1 MPKVYT
7 LKEGFIKEH
16 ITCSII
22 LLLKEQIASIAGIHR
37 ALAVIVLECITLID
51 DVKTTHSADYEDVH
65 K

>member
-1 MPKVYT
+1 MPKVYEDT
-7 LKEGFIKEH
+7 LKEGFNKEY

-51 DVKTTHSADYEDVH
+51 DV
-65 K
+65 